1 MYVFPP
7 KVLDNVGHELAN
19 MAKSI
24 ASFAEAV
31 LEESRLRHTCCEK
44 IVRNEE
50 LYAELEAAKMKVAEM
65 RQICIESRIAMFTCI
80 DEATLTPRKG
90 YRIDPHSLA
99 PCLAGDLVNA
109 VVIPQSIT
117 LVTDGSANDLLSDF
131 SPQTFSEIAR
141 LAKRLDADAEEEVA
155 STTTSAT
162 PPLSTETSSYG
173 KGSLSNA
180 IALAHLRLD
189 EAGIPS

>member
-1 MYVFPP
+1 VFPP
-7 KVLDNVGHELAN
+7 KVLDNVGHELAT

-31 LEESRLRHTCCEK
+31 LEESRLRHSCCEK
-44 IVRNEE
+44 TVRNEE
-50 LYAELEAAKMKVAEM
+50 LYADLEAAKKKVAEM

-117 LVTDGSANDLLSDF
+117 LVTDGSANALLSDF

-141 LAKRLDADAEEEVA
+141 LAKRLDADAEEVE

-162 PPLSTETSSYG
+162 PPSSTESSSHG
-173 KGSLSNA
+173 KGPLSNA
-180 IALAHLRLD
+180 IALAHRRLD
-189 EAGIPS
+189 EAGIPSNE